1 MSEPHIAYAMR
12 NKEATESFIS
22 FNAPGEL
29 LDWSFIV
36 IELILL
42 VGIICA
48 IAHAIRHARQSGSNS
63 ALLTLGACFYYG
75 VLMDMF
81 GYYGPESF
89 WHGEFSVMFLYNRL
103 PLYIALFYPAFMYH
117 AYMMI
122 RRYNFTPL
130 VEAVSVG
137 FYSGLTYQIFD
148 NLGPQLGWWIWDPA
162 EVTNQPF
169 LSSVPVTSYQWFC
182 TFEAAFAYITR
193 KICWDMPANG
203 ASNKKIAWGVCAIPF
218 LTFIVGTLIFVPYQT
233 LIQFGQIGLA
243 AATHALLFAAF
254 GLVFLFN
261 YHRPALQRDKLLMIF
276 PLTFLVGHMYL
287 YIAKIDQFYG
297 MTNGLNEQGWPV
309 GNLIAVILGMVGS
322 MAILL
327 LSSPVDDAPKG
338 KPNANVNKL

>member
-1 MSEPHIAYAMR
+1 MSDQHISYAMR
-12 NKEATESFIS
+12 NEEARQSFIS
-22 FNAPGEL
+22 LNAPWEL

-48 IAHAIRHARQSGSNS
+48 IVHAVRHARATGSHS
-63 ALLTLGACFYYG
+63 ALLTLGAAFYYG

-117 AYMMI
+117 SYMMI

-137 FYSGLTYQIFD
+137 FYAGLTYQIFD
-148 NLGPQLGWWIWDPA
+148 NLGPQLGWWIWDPE

-182 TFEAAFAYITR
+182 TFEAAFAYVTR
-193 KICWDMPANG
+193 KVCWDLPASG
-203 ASNKKIAWGVCAIPF
+203 AHKGRIGIGILLVPF

-233 LIQFGQIGLA
+233 LIQLGHVGLA
-243 AATHALLFAAF
+243 ASTHALMFALF

-261 YHRPALQRDKLLMIF
+261 FRRPDGKRDKLLMIF

-287 YIAKIDQFYG
+287 YIAKVDQFYG
-297 MTNGLNEQGWPV
+297 ATEGLNAQGWPV

-327 LSSPVDDAPKG
+327 LSNPVNDK
-338 KPNANVNKL
+338 

>member
-1 MSEPHIAYAMR
+1 MSDPHISYAMR
-12 NKEATESFIS
+12 NEEATQSFIS
-22 FNAPGEL
+22 FNAPSEL
-29 LDWSFIV
+29 LDWSFIA

-48 IAHAIRHARQSGSNS
+48 IAHAVRHAKQTGHNG
-63 ALLTLGACFYYG
+63 ALLTLFACFYYG
-75 VLMDMF
+75 ILMDMF

-117 AYMMI
+117 SYMLI

-137 FYSGLTYQIFD
+137 FYAGLTYQIFD
-148 NLGPQLGWWIWDPA
+148 NLGPQLGWWIWDPE

-193 KICWDMPANG
+193 KICWDMPARG
-203 ASNKKIAWGVCAIPF
+203 ASTGKMSLGIFAVPF
-218 LTFIVGTLIFVPYQT
+218 LTMAVGTIIFIPYQT
-233 LIQFGQIGLA
+233 LIQFGQVGLA
-243 AATHALLFAAF
+243 AATHALLFSLF
-254 GLVFLFN
+254 GLIFLFN
-261 YHRPALQRDKLLMIF
+261 YRRPAMKRDKLLMMF

-287 YIAKIDQFYG
+287 YIAKVDQFYT
-297 MTNGLNEQGWPV
+297 MNDGLNAEGWPV
-309 GNLIAVILGMVGS
+309 GNLIAVVLGMVGS

-327 LSSPVDDAPKG
+327 LSHPVEDQPT
-338 KPNANVNKL
+338 

>member
-1 MSEPHIAYAMR
+1 MSEHISYAMR
-12 NKEATESFIS
+12 NTEARESFVT
-22 FNAPGEL
+22 FNNPLEL
-29 LDWSFIV
+29 MDWSFMV
-36 IELILL
+36 IEIIL
-42 VGIICA
+42 VIGIICA
-48 IAHAIRHARQSGSNS
+48 IAHAIRHAKQSGSNS

-75 VLMDMF
+75 ILMDMF

-117 AYMMI
+117 VYMTI
-122 RRYNFTPL
+122 RRYNFSPL
-130 VEAVSVG
+130 IEAMSVG

-148 NLGPQLGWWIWDPA
+148 NIGPQLGWWIWDPV

-182 TFEAAFAYITR
+182 TFEAAFAFTTR
-193 KICWDMPANG
+193 YICWEWP
-203 ASNKKIAWGVCAIPF
+203 KKDISKIKINLGIMAVPF
-218 LTFIVGTLIFVPYQT
+218 ITFIVGTIIFIPYQV
-233 LIQFGQIGLA
+233 LVQFGYVGLA
-243 AATHALLFAAF
+243 AATHAIMFACF

-261 YHRPALQRDKLLMIF
+261 FRRPPEQRDKLLMIF
-276 PLTFLVGHMYL
+276 PLVFLVGHMYL

-297 MTNGLNEQGWPV
+297 ATEGLNASGWPV

-327 LSSPVDDAPKG
+327 MTHPIEGTKPKASS
-338 KPNANVNKL
+338 